1 MTLRS
6 LWFRLRGYVIIR
18 VSGKAV
24 EGFIN
29 EAYMSGLELWDLH
42 RIDGRSIL
50 CSVYLKD
57 LPEIGQALK
66 RTGCAGRIER
76 KIGLPFL
83 MMKLTRRKGLAIGL
97 ILFSVVLYALSS
109 FVWFV
114 DVIGCDKVSPDAII
128 EFAAMQGVKAG
139 VPRRK
144 IDSAELSKAI
154 LAEFTGLAWVGV
166 HVRGTTVSIEVAEKT
181 LPEAKPGIVHL
192 VAAEDALVTNM
203 IILAGEP
210 CVSEGETVSKG
221 QILVAGVVLPSY
233 GYEGEEADTRRVI
246 NAKGVVMGRVWR
258 THQDALDLIQEF
270 EAETGRVER
279 SIRLA
284 FGPYEVRIG
293 PERPRF
299 QSYNEDLSVWK
310 IPLPGRSEPLIFGS
324 AATYRETEK
333 FAVVLDKERA
343 LEDLKITASTH
354 LKAKIPKAA
363 KILDEQE
370 KLEYS
375 EEGKWVYTL
384 TIETLEDIAQERRED
399 RGVD

>member
-1 MTLRS
+1 
-6 LWFRLRGYVIIR
+6 
-18 VSGKAV
+18 
-24 EGFIN
+24 
-29 EAYMSGLELWDLH
+29 
-42 RIDGRSIL
+42 
-50 CSVYLKD
+50 
-57 LPEIGQALK
+57 
-66 RTGCAGRIER
+66 
-76 KIGLPFL
+76 

-233 GYEGEEADTRRVI
+233 GYRCV
-246 NAKGVVMGRVWR
+246 
-258 THQDALDLIQEF
+258 
-270 EAETGRVER
+270 
-279 SIRLA
+279 
-284 FGPYEVRIG
+284 
-293 PERPRF
+293 
-299 QSYNEDLSVWK
+299 
-310 IPLPGRSEPLIFGS
+310 
-324 AATYRETEK
+324 
-333 FAVVLDKERA
+333 
-343 LEDLKITASTH
+343 
-354 LKAKIPKAA
+354 
-363 KILDEQE
+363 
-370 KLEYS
+370 
-375 EEGKWVYTL
+375 
-384 TIETLEDIAQERRED
+384 
-399 RGVD
+399 